1 MLVRKIEV
9 HPYDATW
16 PIQFEREA
24 KQLRTIFGE
33 QLIAIDHIGST
44 SIPQLCAK
52 PVIDILI
59 TVKQINDVD
68 TLNMKMN
75 AFEYVAHGTH
85 GIEGRRFFSK
95 GGDQRTHH
103 VHVFEKGDAQIERH
117 LLFRDYLRAH
127 PEVAKQYG
135 TLKEQ
140 LAAQY
145 RMEKELY
152 IAGKHDFIQF
162 IDEKAK
168 RWAQTT

>member
-59 TVKQINDVD
+59 TVK
-68 TLNMKMN
+68 
-75 AFEYVAHGTH
+75 
-85 GIEGRRFFSK
+85 
-95 GGDQRTHH
+95 
-103 VHVFEKGDAQIERH
+103 
-117 LLFRDYLRAH
+117 
-127 PEVAKQYG
+127 
-135 TLKEQ
+135 
-140 LAAQY
+140 
-145 RMEKELY
+145 
-152 IAGKHDFIQF
+152 HDFIQF